1 MRIVRRLIHRKYEEE
16 LTMEEL
22 KNVLVSITDD
32 ELEEAAGAVGCG
44 WKCTITDDCPNSIL
58 ICC

>member
-22 KNVLVSITDD
+22 KNVLVSLTDE
-32 ELEEAAGAVGCG
+32 ELEEAAGAAGCG
-44 WKCTITDDCPNSIL
+44 WSCTITDDCPNSVFV
-58 ICC
+58 CC